1 MGLLIREPDG
11 DDRQMV
17 AGLTILTWAALLVWG
32 RGGAALV
39 IMGLKWT
46 AAERGGGAGETLDM
60 NTWATKIE

>member
-1 MGLLIREPDG
+1 MG
-11 DDRQMV
+11 MT
-17 AGLTILTWAALLVWG
+17 ASLTFTHGPLFPNLVWG

-60 NTWATKIE
+60 NTWATKLE

>member
-46 AAERGGGAGETLDM
+46 AAENRGRGG
-60 NTWATKIE
+60 